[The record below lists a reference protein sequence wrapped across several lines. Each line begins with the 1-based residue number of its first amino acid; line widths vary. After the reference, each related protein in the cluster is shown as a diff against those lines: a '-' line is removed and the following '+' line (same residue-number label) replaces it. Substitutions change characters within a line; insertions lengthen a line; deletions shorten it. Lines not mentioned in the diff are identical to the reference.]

1 MRPPARPRAA
11 GPPARARETEDRAR
25 EPEAGRS
32 PRAGAAPAAPRAW
45 SRTAP
50 GAAGGASIGTSAG
63 TSRGTSPDTVAP
75 AERAASPEETRRR
88 DGVVHPGARPASG
101 GADHR
106 EAGGHVVPALPEVVS
121 TRMADRLAE
130 RDAERAAM
138 ARHRFWVRAGWVVG
152 AAAAAA
158 ALGWGAFFSP
168 LLALAPEQVVVTGE
182 GSTVDVAQVRDVLA
196 DDTGV
201 PLPRL
206 DTVAMRERVLALN
219 AVKDVRITRAWPDG
233 LDVVLTAREPVA
245 AAPGKDGYAL
255 LDPEGVQVGVADPPP
270 DGLPIVS
277 VPLDAEPATGAL
289 ALAAAL
295 RVLGALPPDLSSQV
309 AEVSADTQD
318 DVQTRLH
325 DGALIHWG
333 NGDRIALKVQV
344 VQALRA
350 AEPGARILDVSSP
363 ELPVTR

>member
-11 GPPARARETEDRAR
+11 GPPARSREKEDLAR
-25 EPEAGRS
+25 EPEARS
-32 PRAGAAPAAPRAW
+32 PREGAAAAAPRAW

-50 GAAGGASIGTSAG
+50 GAAGGASIGTPA
-63 TSRGTSPDTVAP
+63 GTSPDTVAP
-75 AERAASPEETRRR
+75 AEHAASPEATRRR
-88 DGVVHPGARPASG
+88 DGVVHPGGRSASG

-182 GSTVDVAQVRDVLA
+182 GSTVDVAQVRDAL
-196 DDTGV
+196 DDDAGV

-245 AAPGKDGYAL
+245 AAPGTDGYAL

-333 NGDRIALKVQV
+333 NGDRIALKVRV